1 MDMTVTAQHLPL
13 AGDPLSDFLTDPHPG
28 KSHKKENVRGDFNR
42 HLGDREAKDSL
53 SVSFQSRD
61 TPHPQKRSFF
71 MQTGLYMSASERF
84 LEHFILLLSTSWSLP
99 FAHVQYWS
107 RDSLTGVLI
116 TSIFPDYLNRPHR
129 ICPCR
134 RSLRRWPWL
143 HTELV
148 FSPAEGSHSPE
159 PPKCRKW
166 IIGTPPAQG
175 GREKI
180 ED

>member
-1 MDMTVTAQHLPL
+1 MTSTDTLETGRQRTACQQAFNPE
-13 AGDPLSDFLTDPHPG
+13 THPTP
-28 KSHKKENVRGDFNR
+28 KRGPSYF
-42 HLGDREAKDSL
+42 
-53 SVSFQSRD
+53 
-61 TPHPQKRSFF
+61 T
-71 MQTGLYMSASERF
+71 QTGLFVMSAAERF
-84 LEHFILLLSTSWSLP
+84 LEHFILLLSTSWSFP
-99 FAHVQYWS
+99 FAHVQCWS
-107 RDSLTGVLI
+107 GDSLTGVLI
-116 TSIFPDYLNRPHR
+116 TSIFPDYLNRPRR

-134 RSLRRWPWL
+134 RSLRWPWL

-175 GREKI
+175 GREKT